1 MCFYVED
8 VEDAAMLKKGDVH
21 LAHGSLGNND
31 IFMGSMKTLKFYQA
45 QFYWFL
51 QKQHKMKNLNNL
63 KRVKTA
69 DNTPQVCCP
78 CVEVVQCVIM
88 FHEDHQTL

>member
-31 IFMGSMKTLKFYQA
+31 ICMGSMKTLKFYQHA
-45 QFYWFL
+45 IL
-51 QKQHKMKNLNNL
+51 L
-63 KRVKTA
+63 VSTKT
-69 DNTPQVCCP
+69 T
-78 CVEVVQCVIM
+78 
-88 FHEDHQTL
+88 